1 MSLREE
7 QELKNKYLLAT
18 EEFEGMQ
25 IVKLT
30 TDNIA
35 KVEAMI
41 MTDSG
46 YAKSGDVNAIPTY
59 KKNGEEDYSG
69 STAYW
74 MTRLKVALENNK
86 YDELEDIISHA
97 VTAVDKENST
107 HINSDG
113 VGRKQLT
120 ERIMSRV
127 HSLKEIL
134 SDIDTGLQFIEY
146 VAALTT
152 NVDDEHKA
160 RTNLS
165 FASKFAHYACF
176 YLFEESDPRRDNFS
190 IYDNVLN
197 KALPI
202 YIKKYHLGD
211 YDPTSYSSYYKCI
224 GKIISCTGESL
235 SRNGFDHLIWYYYK
249 ARLDSI
255 QLEKTKKYSAAKARN
270 SSNPC
275 SFTTVDIYDH
285 IQELKESARRSGQ
298 TALVLVARDIA
309 KHFGRLDRIVMV
321 CNAMYK
327 AMKTGDEILHTSPSG
342 FSTTVE
348 IKYYLN

>member
-1 MSLREE
+1 MGLKEE
-7 QELKNKYLLAT
+7 QKLKSNYLLAT
-18 EEFEGMQ
+18 EDFEGMQ

-35 KVEAMI
+35 RVEAMI

-46 YAKSGDVNAIPTY
+46 YAKSGDINAMPTY
-59 KKNGEEDYSG
+59 KKSGEEDYSG

-74 MTRLKVALENNK
+74 MTSLKKALATENKNEE
-86 YDELEDIISHA
+86 ELRNIVSHA
-97 VTAVDKENST
+97 VVAVDKENST

-120 ERIMSRV
+120 ERIMTKV
-127 HSLKEIL
+127 HSLIEIL
-134 SDIDTGLQFIEY
+134 SNTESGLQFIEHI
-146 VAALTT
+146 AEMTT
-152 NVDDEHKA
+152 NVDEKHKA

-176 YLFEESDPRRDNFS
+176 YLFEENDSRRDNFS
-190 IYDNVLN
+190 IYDKVLN

-202 YIKKYHLGD
+202 YIKKYHLDGFD
-211 YDPTSYSSYYKCI
+211 SSSYSNYYNCI

-255 QLEKTKKYSAAKARN
+255 KIKKYKEAKSQN
-270 SSNPC
+270 SN
-275 SFTTVDIYDH
+275 
-285 IQELKESARRSGQ
+285 
-298 TALVLVARDIA
+298 
-309 KHFGRLDRIVMV
+309 
-321 CNAMYK
+321 
-327 AMKTGDEILHTSPSG
+327 
-342 FSTTVE
+342 
-348 IKYYLN
+348 